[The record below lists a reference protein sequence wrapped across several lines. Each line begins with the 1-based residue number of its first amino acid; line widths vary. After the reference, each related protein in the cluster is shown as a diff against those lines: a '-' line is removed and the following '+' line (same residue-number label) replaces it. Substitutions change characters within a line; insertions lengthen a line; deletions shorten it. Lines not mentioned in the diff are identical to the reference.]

1 LTIAITQPPQNPIQ
15 VLIAMGTTSTPSA
28 PTATCTRMST
38 GAVLCTNSP
47 QPFIDAAA
55 ALRLA
60 GVDPSTHITF
70 FGISGNPVADNQL
83 VDINNTPRAGNGQ

>member
-1 LTIAITQPPQNPIQ
+1 
-15 VLIAMGTTSTPSA
+15 MGTPNPTTGA
-28 PTATCTRMST
+28 LTATCTRMDISGT
-38 GAVLCTNSP
+38 VLCTNSP

-55 ALRLA
+55 ALRTA